1 MGDPAKPAFTSVWTH
16 LGAKL
21 RYETSHSAGGAT
33 FAPLGSKN
41 LFRQCKNQNCVKDRL
56 TD

>member
-21 RYETSHSAGGAT
+21 RYETSHSAGG
-33 FAPLGSKN
+33 
-41 LFRQCKNQNCVKDRL
+41 
-56 TD
+56 